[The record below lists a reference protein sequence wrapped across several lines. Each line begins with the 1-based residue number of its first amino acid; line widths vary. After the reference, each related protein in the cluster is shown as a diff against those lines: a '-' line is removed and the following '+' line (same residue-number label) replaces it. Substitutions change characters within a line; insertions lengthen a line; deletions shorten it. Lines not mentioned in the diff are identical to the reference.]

1 MSARAHA
8 GVQKKRIRCTNFLK
22 QVSPLPTLLLLQVSK
37 GASVHYNT
45 ADSMSL
51 LCGGGGGG
59 GGETITPEEAAA
71 NAELQKAQAKMET
84 QQAKVRV

>member
-1 MSARAHA
+1 M
-8 GVQKKRIRCTNFLK
+8 
-22 QVSPLPTLLLLQVSK
+22 
-37 GASVHYNT
+37 HYNT